1 VFVDRGKGEI
11 DGDGRGALLGKLG
24 VVGVNARVG
33 TGRGRGRPLTSTGG
47 AAMGTGLATPR
58 GRLAWD
64 IITTVPVTCAT
75 KKWSFQTKNKHILKR
90 KLDLSHGG
98 GLRQVIEALP
108 PIEADVDNGP
118 CTIALPTPA
127 EYLCRKGEDMPS

>member
-1 VFVDRGKGEI
+1 
-11 DGDGRGALLGKLG
+11 
-24 VVGVNARVG
+24 
-33 TGRGRGRPLTSTGG
+33 
-47 AAMGTGLATPR
+47 MGTGLDTPS

-75 KKWSFQTKNKHILKR
+75 RKWSFQTKNEHKLKR

-98 GLRQVIEALP
+98 GLGQVGKKKKGQVIEALP
-108 PIEADVDNGP
+108 PIKADVDNGP

-127 EYLCRKGEDMPS
+127 EYLCREGEDTP